1 SVSREVRGHA
11 IETLAR
17 QWVLAAVDQRHAPR
31 LDLLLMYDDT
41 VFRHVEGNVRH
52 MQGIVRKVFLDY
64 VPFVAAADHEIVG
77 AMRRVELHDVPE
89 DWLAADLDHRLGS
102 EIALLGNTSA
112 KAASKNDDF
121 HGKLSSAGRHQ
132 FWGGDVPPDRAVC
145 AD

>member
-1 SVSREVRGHA
+1 MAKVEFDRRADIQVAQPVA
-11 IETLAR
+11 ISEAECRLVLNVAGNALEAPAR
-17 QWVLAAVDQRHAPR
+17 QSVLASVDQRHAPR

-112 KAASKNDDF
+112 KAAS
-121 HGKLSSAGRHQ
+121 
-132 FWGGDVPPDRAVC
+132 
-145 AD
+145 